1 MQVVKKQRA
10 RSHEDK
16 QVKRRKLLDA
26 GRRLFSENG
35 YPSTSIEMI
44 TEAAGYG
51 TGTFYTYFSSKTE
64 IFRVLYG
71 EGIEILHEKVKEAV
85 SWPGMT
91 SSARLSAI
99 ASTYYHFFREHR
111 DYFDI
116 LSILHLKQRDFD
128 EVNEMVEHLTEMA
141 AALLQTIEGVIGRG
155 IEQGE
160 MMAMDPWKATCFLW
174 GMMDGIMLLEQRRN
188 LELIGMDLED
198 VIKQGL
204 EIVFYGIFRS
214 DSGRPVPGGGC

>member
-10 RSHEDK
+10 RTFEDK
-16 QVKRRKLLDA
+16 QLKRRKLLDA
-26 GRRLFSENG
+26 ARRLFSENG

-44 TEAAGYG
+44 TEASGYG

-71 EGIEILHEKVKEAV
+71 EGIEILHEQVKEAV
-85 SWPGMT
+85 SWPGM
-91 SSARLSAI
+91 SVSARLSAI
-99 ASTYYHFFREHR
+99 ASTYTRFFREHR

-128 EVNEMVEHLTEMA
+128 EVNEMVDHLNELA
-141 AALLQTIEGVIGRG
+141 AALLQTIQGVIEQGV
-155 IEQGE
+155 EQGE
-160 MMAMDPWKATCFLW
+160 MVTMDPWKATCFLW
-174 GMMDGIMLLEQRRN
+174 GMIDGIMLLEQRRN
-188 LELIGMDLED
+188 LEFTGLELED

-204 EIVFYGIFRS
+204 EIVFFGMFRS
-214 DSGRPVPGGGC
+214 GGKR